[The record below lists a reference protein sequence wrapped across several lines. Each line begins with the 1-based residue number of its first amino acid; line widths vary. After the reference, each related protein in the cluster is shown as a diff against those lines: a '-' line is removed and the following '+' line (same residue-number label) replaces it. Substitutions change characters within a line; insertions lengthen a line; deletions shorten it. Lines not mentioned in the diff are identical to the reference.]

1 MAESK
6 YLQVTPQYKA
16 TTFDER
22 IKPLVLYKQE
32 YDRQQ
37 DAYDK
42 LLEDTLMLENLKGS
56 DVDADLYRQYSQWRG
71 ELNNAADILS
81 NTGRL
86 DMQSV
91 RDLRRQYLNE
101 LKPMED
107 KYKHRNSLMLKQA
120 AEYSPYTLFDKDFSK
135 ISVADTNLDDNYR
148 TYKLDDI
155 EKNAFAR
162 LSERYIQTGIPSD
175 PQEDID
181 ELLGDID
188 TRGLSEDQIATIRDS
203 ISSGFTKAQRTVT
216 EYNLQQERA
225 RKQDAYQELQGE
237 RLRKL
242 IDRNPGGD
250 GYDDGDINPFGPS
263 KKNPA
268 AGKKPVK
275 TIEGNAG
282 DKIDIFKLT
291 DDGTDYYFMMRG
303 GKPVLIDSSII
314 GEDGTVAYSSLY
326 NAAYGESPAAYYDGR
341 EYFVRG
347 DGKVYSE
354 ASGTVSPTQSYM
366 IRTGSEMKQFLND
379 HPEYAGSLMQV
390 AKEKYGVKD
399 VFNSDLLN
407 FKDVNVRIYTPT
419 GRDTYAKTQV
429 AVSLKEKSGNS
440 ERFTLIDG
448 LVPSDDD
455 TPEYPISSPADTAR
469 VQQTPAPQGVGN
481 TVI

>member
-6 YLQVTPQYKA
+6 YLQVTPTYKA
-16 TTFDER
+16 MSLDDR
-22 IKPLVLYKQE
+22 MRHVALYKPE
-32 YDRQQ
+32 YEKQQ

-42 LLEDTLMLENLKGS
+42 LLEDTLVLENLKGS
-56 DVDADLYRQYSQWRG
+56 DIDADLYRQYSQWRG
-71 ELNNAADILS
+71 DVVNAADTLL
-81 NTGRL
+81 NTGVL

-91 RDLRRQYLNE
+91 RDLRRQYINE

-107 KYKHRNSLMLKQA
+107 KYKHRNNLMLRQA

-135 ISVADTNLDDNYR
+135 IAVADISTDDNYR

-175 PQEDID
+175 PQADID

-188 TRGLSEDQIATIRDS
+188 TEGLSEDQIAAIRDS
-203 ISSGFTKAQRTVT
+203 ISSGFTRAQRTVT

-225 RKQDAYQELQGE
+225 RRQDAYQELQEE

-242 IDRNPGGD
+242 IGGD
-250 GYDDGDINPFGPS
+250 VEEGDGVINPFKPS
-263 KKNPA
+263 IKNPA
-268 AGKKPVK
+268 AGKKPIK

-291 DDGTDYYFMMRG
+291 DDGKDYYFMMRG

-326 NAAYGESPAAYYDGR
+326 NAAYGESPASYYDGK

-347 DGKVYSE
+347 DGKVYAD
-354 ASGTVSPTQSYM
+354 ASGSVSPTQSYM
-366 IRTGSEMKQFLND
+366 IRTGSEMKQFLAD
-379 HPEYAGSLMQV
+379 YPEYAGSLMQV

-407 FKDVNVRIYTPT
+407 FKDISVRVYTPT
-419 GRDTYAKTQV
+419 GKDSYAKTQV
-429 AVSLKEKSGNS
+429 AISLKEKSGNS

-448 LVPSDDD
+448 LAPAGEE
-455 TPEYPISSPADTAR
+455 TPEAPASPPAAPAGA
-469 VQQTPAPQGVGN
+469 QGTPAPKGVGN
-481 TVI
+481 MVMK